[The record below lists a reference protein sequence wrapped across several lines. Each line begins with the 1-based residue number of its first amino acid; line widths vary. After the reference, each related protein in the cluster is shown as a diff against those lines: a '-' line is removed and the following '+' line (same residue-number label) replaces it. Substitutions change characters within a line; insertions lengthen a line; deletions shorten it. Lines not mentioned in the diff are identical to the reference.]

1 MTHTS
6 VDHHAA
12 TGERSVDEGA
22 RRDLY
27 DAEDDAEGKLR
38 AHAQVEVVCNYQSAP
53 EAHESPKYKFIRLVV
68 LC

>member
-27 DAEDDAEGKLR
+27 DAEDGVEGNCVYTCRSRWFVKTQFAE
-38 AHAQVEVVCNYQSAP
+38 VCAK
-53 EAHESPKYKFIRLVV
+53 A
-68 LC
+68 